1 MLKDTTNTGSVAIA
15 DRPLGLAKKK
25 KYRQYDVPTDI
36 FRRFETGRVKFE
48 RWKKYLDLQDENQK
62 AIYDYAKRN
71 TNAVIVL
78 RDSETGALRAIR
90 RRAANE
96 IPKF

>member
-1 MLKDTTNTGSVAIA
+1 MLKDDTNTSSVEIV

-25 KYRQYDVPTDI
+25 KYRQYDVPTEI
-36 FRRFETGRVKFE
+36 FRRFQTGRIKFE
-48 RWKKYLDLQDENQK
+48 RWKKYLNLQDENQK

-71 TNAVIVL
+71 TNSVIVL

-90 RRAANE
+90 RRAVNE